1 MGDYIS
7 QKFLSTNYQEATGE
21 VRVNMTNDYMFR
33 AVLQENNEVLIAL
46 ICSVLHLPR
55 ETVHS
60 AEITNPIILGEH
72 MGEKE
77 VALDVNVYFDDASYI
92 NLEMQVAD
100 EGNWTERSLY
110 YMCRNYSRLNKG
122 DSYMDAKSSIQV
134 GFLDFDLF
142 EDEPAFFSNYYMCNP
157 LTKKIYSDKLRIA
170 VLNLTQID
178 SATDEDKRYRID
190 TWARLFK
197 ARTWEEIR
205 MLATEDKAIEK
216 AAGSIYAL
224 SADEAIMW
232 ECEARADYA
241 RRKHDAQV
249 LRERLERDVERAE
262 QRLAKVEQERA
273 KAEQERT
280 KAEQERAKAEQE
292 RNEALDLAE
301 NYRRMLLDRGIQIEG
316 AE

>member
-1 MGDYIS
+1 
-7 QKFLSTNYQEATGE
+7 
-21 VRVNMTNDYMFR
+21 
-33 AVLQENNEVLIAL
+33 
-46 ICSVLHLPR
+46 
-55 ETVHS
+55 
-60 AEITNPIILGEH
+60 
-72 MGEKE
+72 
-77 VALDVNVYFDDASYI
+77 
-92 NLEMQVAD
+92 
-100 EGNWTERSLY
+100 
-110 YMCRNYSRLNKG
+110 
-122 DSYMDAKSSIQV
+122 MDAKSSIQV

-273 KAEQERT
+273 KAEQDKVKAEQDKVKAEQDKAKAEQDKAKAEQDKAKAEQERT
-280 KAEQERAKAEQE
+280 KAERERTKAEQDKAKAEQDKAKAEQDKAKAEQERAKAEQE